1 MQMNRTLPYLALLI
15 GLVAGYACARE
26 ESAPRYSSGA
36 PSEAG
41 TGTIYMGREIARVMS
56 FHGAQWLERPE
67 REREERTDLILPM
80 LELKPGMVVADIG
93 AGTGYYAWRMAKQ
106 VAPGGRVLAVEV
118 QREMLLLLEKQMVRR
133 GVDNVVSVLGE
144 TDDPKLPANSVDLA
158 LMVDVYHEF
167 DFPYEMLARITEA
180 LKPGGRVV
188 FVEFK
193 AEDASIPIFA
203 LHKMS
208 EAQVKKEA
216 SVHALEWVKT
226 TSTLPWQHVIVF
238 RKLQN

>member
-1 MQMNRTLPYLALLI
+1 MNRCLLYFALLI

-26 ESAPRYSSGA
+26 EGAPRYSSSA

-41 TGTIYMGREIARVMS
+41 TGKIYMGREIARVMS

-106 VAPGGRVLAVEV
+106 VVPGGRVLAVEV